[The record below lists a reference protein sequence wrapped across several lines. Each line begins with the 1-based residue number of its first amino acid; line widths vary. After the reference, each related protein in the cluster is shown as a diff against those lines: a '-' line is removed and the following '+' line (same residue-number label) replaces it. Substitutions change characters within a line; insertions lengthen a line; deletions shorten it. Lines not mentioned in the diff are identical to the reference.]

1 MLARS
6 KEVAA
11 TDSIMYS
18 LERNWEMIEAAI
30 AELDYDTLARQ
41 PNEHSNSIAWIFG
54 HISRVTDMFIMHR
67 LQEKRELWFADGWCE
82 KFNLADNPDGLGRG
96 ADLATWTPPAKEVQ
110 IAYFEAAKGI
120 TREYVPPLSAEDLEK
135 RVVFPPTALRQEHT
149 LNTALG
155 QLVLESVAHG
165 GQIAYLRG
173 YHRGAGWYR

>member
-1 MLARS
+1 M
-6 KEVAA
+6 AA
-11 TDSIMYS
+11 TDSILYP

-30 AELDYDTLARQ
+30 AGLDYETLARL

-67 LQEKRELWFADGWCE
+67 LQAKPELWFADGWCE
-82 KFNLADNPDGLGRG
+82 KYGLADNVEGLGRG
-96 ADLATWTPPAKEVQ
+96 ADLAGWIPPAKEVQ
-110 IAYFEAAKGI
+110 IGYFEAAKAI
-120 TREYVPPLSAEDLEK
+120 TREYVTSLSSEDMEK

-149 LNTALG
+149 LGTALG

-173 YHRGAGWYR
+173 FYRGAGWYR